1 MRGTRVLEGVRHLRE
16 IAEAAQGRPR
26 IRLLRR
32 SAVCDRLP
40 HYGHLLAGTIK
51 DVVPRYQTMRGN
63 YVERSFGWDC
73 HGLPVENEMEK
84 VLKLQSK
91 RDIEAYGVDK
101 FNEACRSIVLRYTS
115 EWETVVTRMGRWV
128 DFRRGYRTMD
138 RNFMESVWWVF
149 KALWDKGLV
158 YEGYKILPYCP
169 RCATPLSNFE
179 TNQGYKEVVD
189 PAITIR
195 FKLRDEGEQLHPRV
209 DHDAVDAAVEPC
221 ARGRS
226 GGRLCEGQGRR
237 RVFLSGRKTVSAR
250 ITGRRRRL
258 SGRGKGADLA
268 GRRYEPLFN
277 YFAELDAQGA
287 FQVLAVISSASAT
300 APASCTARRASARTT
315 MRSARRRASGGLPDR
330 CGVPLHGRNSGL
342 RRRAVK
348 ETDKEIIQRLKDE
361 GKLVRRDQIR
371 HSYPH
376 CWRDDGPLIYRTIST
391 WFVRAE
397 QLRDRMV
404 KNNQSINWV
413 PAHLRDGRFGK
424 WLENAATGRSAAT
437 ASGGRLLP
445 DLAQSGR
452 RGPRARAASRSLR
465 S

>member
-1 MRGTRVLEGVRHLRE
+1 MAFKNISNQVNFPALECEVLEFWKESGIFEKSLKQRKGGPEYVFYDGPPF
-16 IAEAAQGRPR
+16 ATG
-26 IRLLRR
+26 
-32 SAVCDRLP
+32 LP

-195 FKLRDEGEQLHPRV
+195 FKLRDEENSYILAWTTTPWTLPSNLALAVGPEV
-209 DHDAVDAAVEPC
+209 DYVKVKDGDEFFYLAEN
-221 ARGRS
+221 
-226 GGRLCEGQGRR
+226 RLGAYYRETPEI
-237 RVFLSGRKTVSAR
+237 VW
-250 ITGRRRRL
+250 
-258 SGRGKGADLA
+258 RGKGADLA

-287 FQVLAVISSASAT
+287 FQVL
-300 APASCTARRASARTT
+300 
-315 MRSARRRASGGLPDR
+315 
-330 CGVPLHGRNSGL
+330 CG
-342 RRRAVK
+342 
-348 ETDKEIIQRLKDE
+348 ETDSFGHR
-361 GKLVRRDQIR
+361 
-371 HSYPH
+371 
-376 CWRDDGPLIYRTIST
+376 
-391 WFVRAE
+391 
-397 QLRDRMV
+397 
-404 KNNQSINWV
+404 KNPFFSFFFRNLLH
-413 PAHLRDGRFGK
+413 PKRFF
-424 WLENAATGRSAAT
+424 
-437 ASGGRLLP
+437 
-445 DLAQSGR
+445 
-452 RGPRARAASRSLR
+452 
-465 S
+465 

>member
-1 MRGTRVLEGVRHLRE
+1 MAFKNISNQVNFPALECEVLEFWKESGIFEKSLKQRKGGPEYVFYDGPPF
-16 IAEAAQGRPR
+16 ATG
-26 IRLLRR
+26 
-32 SAVCDRLP
+32 LP

-195 FKLRDEGEQLHPRV
+195 FKLRDEEN
-209 DHDAVDAAVEPC
+209 
-221 ARGRS
+221 S
-226 GGRLCEGQGRR
+226 Y
-237 RVFLSGRKTVSAR
+237 
-250 ITGRRRRL
+250 I
-258 SGRGKGADLA
+258 LA
-268 GRRYEPLFN
+268 
-277 YFAELDAQGA
+277 
-287 FQVLAVISSASAT
+287 
-300 APASCTARRASARTT
+300 
-315 MRSARRRASGGLPDR
+315 
-330 CGVPLHGRNSGL
+330 
-342 RRRAVK
+342 
-348 ETDKEIIQRLKDE
+348 
-361 GKLVRRDQIR
+361 
-371 HSYPH
+371 
-376 CWRDDGPLIYRTIST
+376 
-391 WFVRAE
+391 
-397 QLRDRMV
+397 
-404 KNNQSINWV
+404 
-413 PAHLRDGRFGK
+413 
-424 WLENAATGRSAAT
+424 
-437 ASGGRLLP
+437 
-445 DLAQSGR
+445 
-452 RGPRARAASRSLR
+452 
-465 S
+465 